1 VSPWRCVATV
11 VSGEATET
19 MTVATSS
26 FYEVLGVAP
35 DADAATIRRAY
46 LEAARAHHPDRH
58 AGDPSSAARAEI
70 LMRQINEAWAVLGDA
85 QRRAVHDRELARRP
99 AAGSSPQRGRRN
111 ARTSPPPEPP
121 TSGIVASRK
130 LTMLPPVLLFAAI
143 LCFGVGMLL
152 RLVPVLAFGLGLA
165 ILGGISFVAVP
176 IVTMHRSR
184 R

>member
-1 VSPWRCVATV
+1 
-11 VSGEATET
+11 
-19 MTVATSS
+19 MTVAISS

-58 AGDPSSAARAEI
+58 AGDPASAARAES

-99 AAGSSPQRGRRN
+99 AGSSNPSRGRRTN
-111 ARTSPPPEPP
+111 RGGPSPEPP
-121 TSGIVASRK
+121 TSGLGASRK
-130 LTMLPPVLLFAAI
+130 LTMLPPVLLFGAI
-143 LCFGVGMLL
+143 LCFAAGAVL
-152 RLVPVLAFGLGLA
+152 RLTPVLAFGLGLA